1 MCNKQQQQRHSNV
14 LHYTTVAVCTQL
26 HSWKGAKQQCQCLSC
41 RLLHPDSPAHE
52 GYPVVPPVLRLLTGL
67 KQVELHVSSGHNA
80 QLEAAAAVPDVQL
93 VLTLARHEQVPF
105 SR

>member
-1 MCNKQQQQRHSNV
+1 MLVPTRHTGDPHVSLPNAAVAILIHQGPV
-14 LHYTTVAVCTQL
+14 LCL
-26 HSWKGAKQQCQCLSC
+26 HPLCC

-52 GYPVVPPVLRLLTGL
+52 GYAVVPPVLLQLSSL
-67 KQVELHVSSGHNA
+67 KQVELHVNSGQNA
-80 QLEAAAAVPDVQL
+80 ELEAAAAVPDVQL